1 MSESDFPSRPL
12 EQQAYSP
19 IYKYGQ
25 ISIAEQ
31 LARLE
36 EIRTGGHRP
45 SYRPEVPSPESQWGQ
60 IQEGFSQVES
70 DLSWQLRQI
79 PPDEPRHP
87 QRPLSPDQYGRSWVQ
102 EYREKQRMR
111 KVAQE
116 ARAQAEADLQ
126 RLLKEREEAQ
136 ARAQEQE
143 RLAAKAAERLRKLE
157 EAEQEALRTA
167 ARNQQGREQRVLDAQ
182 VEAAKSEAEKMAELL
197 ESFQNP
203 PAAPSKPDITERP
216 AAAEPAVPIAHA
228 PVYEQVAVKPAA
240 ATTAP
245 AIAERVAPQ
254 APTTPTPALPQSL
267 PQVSKSPAPLPA
279 VSRQSSQGVP
289 QVQPVSGQPRTSSR
303 IFADPHGAS
312 GLKPTSKPV
321 ASSFTQS
328 DAAAGGKLDGDSTQ
342 PIKVSPIDS
351 LADAADDRALA
362 DQLALTSEAR
372 PVSPPA
378 SVPAPATAAPRK
390 PAPRKPAP
398 RKPAPSTLPARYEA
412 PAAHSSQQRG
422 GTPQYPAGSATTV
435 QRLQQ
440 PANVTTQVNA
450 PAVVEGKGE
459 SAGGAPVNIAAA
471 GAGSAAELFQQA
483 LAQTRLGGANTAVPA
498 DTATAIAANLTAPVP
513 ALQAAPSHTVAAT
526 AARVSSAQLSGAS
539 LAPRTG
545 SLAGQS
551 GNQLSPRPAPA
562 PPATSMRQ
570 APEATFP
577 PAAARSASIVQPAS
591 AQIPVVGQATPV
603 AQITLP
609 VAPTSGQQV
618 PTVQP
623 AVTAQPAAPVQ
634 PQHPAPSPLS
644 APAGSQGTQ
653 VAPMAVPAVAPASII
668 EAPASPAPVGAAPAA
683 TAPTGGQL
691 APAPS
696 AAPEAVA
703 PAVTALTAP
712 ASETVPAQVA
722 TPAPVTTESPS
733 GSERSASP
741 ATSDSEEPAEEEKNR
756 WWQRKRKAKKAEA
769 PEQEDTRYGA
779 SLESP
784 EDQGEEEP
792 LTFIQTFLR
801 WTLRLSI
808 LLIIAL
814 GMVLTMDRPVI
825 SQTMGQDMLQTGI
838 VDGVSVLQI

>member
-19 IYKYGQ
+19 ISKYGQ

-143 RLAAKAAERLRKLE
+143 RLAAEAAERLRKLE

-167 ARNQQGREQRVLDAQ
+167 ARNQQRREQRVLDAQ

-203 PAAPSKPDITERP
+203 PVAPSKPDVTERP

-228 PVYEQVAVKPAA
+228 PAYEQAAMKPAVA
-240 ATTAP
+240 PTAP
-245 AIAERVAPQ
+245 AVAERVAPQ

-267 PQVSKSPAPLPA
+267 PQVSTSPAPLPA
-279 VSRQSSQGVP
+279 VSRQNSQGVP
-289 QVQPVSGQPRTSSR
+289 QVQPVSGHPQTSSR
-303 IFADPHGAS
+303 IFADPHAATA
-312 GLKPTSKPV
+312 LKPTSKPV
-321 ASSFTQS
+321 ASSFAQS

-362 DQLALTSEAR
+362 DQLALASGAR

-378 SVPAPATAAPRK
+378 YVSAPATAAPS
-390 PAPRKPAP
+390 
-398 RKPAPSTLPARYEA
+398 KPAPSTLPARYEA

-422 GTPQYPAGSATTV
+422 GTPQYLTGSATTV
-435 QRLQQ
+435 QRPQQ
-440 PANVTTQVNA
+440 PANTTTQVSA
-450 PAVVEGKGE
+450 PAGMEIKGE
-459 SAGGAPVNIAAA
+459 SAGGAPVSIAAA

-483 LAQTRLGGANTAVPA
+483 LAQTRLGGANTAIPA
-498 DTATAIAANLTAPVP
+498 DTATAIAANLTAPVQAP
-513 ALQAAPSHTVAAT
+513 QAAPSPTVAAT
-526 AARVSSAQLSGAS
+526 AARVSSAQLPGAS

-551 GNQLSPRPAPA
+551 GNQVSPRPAPA

-577 PAAARSASIVQPAS
+577 PAAAQSASIVQPAS
-591 AQIPVVGQATPV
+591 AQIPVVGQAAPLTQSTI
-603 AQITLP
+603 A

-623 AVTAQPAAPVQ
+623 AVTAQPASPVQ
-634 PQHPAPSPLS
+634 PQHPASSPLS
-644 APAGSQGTQ
+644 APAGSQGLQ
-653 VAPMAVPAVAPASII
+653 MNPMAAPAAAPASII

-703 PAVTALTAP
+703 PAPAAP
-712 ASETVPAQVA
+712 APETVPAKVVTSA
-722 TPAPVTTESPS
+722 TVTAAAPS

-784 EDQGEEEP
+784 EDQCEEEP

>member
-1 MSESDFPSRPL
+1 MSESDFPSRAL

-19 IYKYGQ
+19 ISKYGQ

-45 SYRPEVPSPESQWGQ
+45 SYRPEAPSPESQWGQ

-70 DLSWQLRQI
+70 DISWQLRQI

-87 QRPLSPDQYGRSWVQ
+87 QRPLSPDQDGHSWVQ
-102 EYREKQRMR
+102 EYRDKQRMR

-143 RLAAKAAERLRKLE
+143 RLAAEAAERLRKLE

-167 ARNQQGREQRVLDAQ
+167 VRNQQRREQRVLDAQ

-216 AAAEPAVPIAHA
+216 AAAKPAVPIAHA
-228 PVYEQVAVKPAA
+228 PAYEQVAVKPAA

-245 AIAERVAPQ
+245 AVAERVAPQ

-267 PQVSKSPAPLPA
+267 PQVSTSPAPLPA
-279 VSRQSSQGVP
+279 VSRQSPQGVP

-303 IFADPHGAS
+303 IFADPHGAT

-321 ASSFTQS
+321 ASSFAQS

-362 DQLALTSEAR
+362 DQLALASGAR

-378 SVPAPATAAPRK
+378 YVSAPATAAPS
-390 PAPRKPAP
+390 
-398 RKPAPSTLPARYEA
+398 KPAPSTLPARYEA

-422 GTPQYPAGSATTV
+422 GTPQYLTGSATTV
-435 QRLQQ
+435 QHPQQ
-440 PANVTTQVNA
+440 PANTTTQVSA
-450 PAVVEGKGE
+450 PAGMEIKGE
-459 SAGGAPVNIAAA
+459 SAGGAPVSIAAA
-471 GAGSAAELFQQA
+471 GAGSAAELFQQV
-483 LAQTRLGGANTAVPA
+483 LAQTRLGGANTAIPA
-498 DTATAIAANLTAPVP
+498 DTATAIAANLTAPVTAP
-513 ALQAAPSHTVAAT
+513 QAAPSPTVAAT
-526 AARVSSAQLSGAS
+526 AARVSSAQLPGAS

-551 GNQLSPRPAPA
+551 GNQVSPRPAPA

-577 PAAARSASIVQPAS
+577 PAAAQSASIVQPAS
-591 AQIPVVGQATPV
+591 AQIPVVGQAAPLTQSTI
-603 AQITLP
+603 A

-623 AVTAQPAAPVQ
+623 AVTAQPASPVQ
-634 PQHPAPSPLS
+634 PQHPAPSPLA
-644 APAGSQGTQ
+644 APAGSQGLQ
-653 VAPMAVPAVAPASII
+653 MNPMAAPAVAPASII

-741 ATSDSEEPAEEEKNR
+741 ATSDSEEPAEEEKTR

-825 SQTMGQDMLQTGI
+825 SQTMGQDMVQPGI
-838 VDGVSVLQI
+838 VDEVSVLQI

>member
-19 IYKYGQ
+19 ISKYGQ

-45 SYRPEVPSPESQWGQ
+45 SYRPEAPSPESQWGQ

-87 QRPLSPDQYGRSWVQ
+87 QRPLSPDQDGRSWVQ
-102 EYREKQRMR
+102 EYRDKQRMR

-143 RLAAKAAERLRKLE
+143 RLAAEAAERLRKLE

-167 ARNQQGREQRVLDAQ
+167 ARNQQRREQRVLAAQ

-203 PAAPSKPDITERP
+203 PAAPSNPNVTERP

-228 PVYEQVAVKPAA
+228 PAYEQVAVKPAVA
-240 ATTAP
+240 PTAP
-245 AIAERVAPQ
+245 AVAERVAPQ
-254 APTTPTPALPQSL
+254 APTTSTPALPQSL
-267 PQVSKSPAPLPA
+267 PQVSTSPAPLPA

-303 IFADPHGAS
+303 IFADPHGAT
-312 GLKPTSKPV
+312 GLKPTPKLV
-321 ASSFTQS
+321 ASSFAQS
-328 DAAAGGKLDGDSTQ
+328 DAAVGGKPDGDSTQ

-362 DQLALTSEAR
+362 DQLALASEAR

-378 SVPAPATAAPRK
+378 SVPAPATA
-390 PAPRKPAP
+390 AP

-422 GTPQYPAGSATTV
+422 GTPQYPASSATTV
-435 QRLQQ
+435 QLLQQ

-459 SAGGAPVNIAAA
+459 SAGGAPVSIAVA

-483 LAQTRLGGANTAVPA
+483 LAQTRLGGANTAIPA
-498 DTATAIAANLTAPVP
+498 DTATAIAANLMTPVP

-526 AARVSSAQLSGAS
+526 AARVSSAQLPGAS

-551 GNQLSPRPAPA
+551 GNQVSPRPAPA
-562 PPATSMRQ
+562 PPATSVRQ

-577 PAAARSASIVQPAS
+577 PAAAQSASIVQPAS
-591 AQIPVVGQATPV
+591 EQIPVVGQAAPLTQSTI
-603 AQITLP
+603 A
-609 VAPTSGQQV
+609 VAPTSGQPI

-634 PQHPAPSPLS
+634 PQHPAPSPLA
-644 APAGSQGTQ
+644 APAGSQGLQ
-653 VAPMAVPAVAPASII
+653 MNPMAAPAAVPAPTASPVVTPAHPVSVGAAPTATAPTRGHKAPAPTVASAAVAPA
-668 EAPASPAPVGAAPAA
+668 PAAPA
-683 TAPTGGQL
+683 
-691 APAPS
+691 
-696 AAPEAVA
+696 PEV
-703 PAVTALTAP
+703 
-712 ASETVPAQVA
+712 VPAQVVTSA
-722 TPAPVTTESPS
+722 TVTATAPS
-733 GSERSASP
+733 GSERSAPP
-741 ATSDSEEPAEEEKNR
+741 ATSASEEPAEEEKTR

>member
-1 MSESDFPSRPL
+1 MSESDFPSRAL

-19 IYKYGQ
+19 ISKYGQ

-45 SYRPEVPSPESQWGQ
+45 SYRPEAPSPESQWGQ

-87 QRPLSPDQYGRSWVQ
+87 QRPLSPDQDGRSWVQ
-102 EYREKQRMR
+102 EYRDKQRMR

-143 RLAAKAAERLRKLE
+143 RLAAEAAERLRKLE

-167 ARNQQGREQRVLDAQ
+167 ARNQQRREQRVLDAQ

-203 PAAPSKPDITERP
+203 QVAPSKPDVTERP

-228 PVYEQVAVKPAA
+228 PAYEQVAVKPAVA
-240 ATTAP
+240 PTAP
-245 AIAERVAPQ
+245 AVAERVAPQ

-267 PQVSKSPAPLPA
+267 PQVSTSPAPLPA

-303 IFADPHGAS
+303 IFADPHGAT
-312 GLKPTSKPV
+312 GLKPTSKPA
-321 ASSFTQS
+321 ASSFAQS
-328 DAAAGGKLDGDSTQ
+328 DAAVGGKLDGDSTQ

-362 DQLALTSEAR
+362 DQLALASGAR

-378 SVPAPATAAPRK
+378 FMPAPATA
-390 PAPRKPAP
+390 AP

-422 GTPQYPAGSATTV
+422 GTPKYPAGSATTV

-450 PAVVEGKGE
+450 PAGMEIKGE
-459 SAGGAPVNIAAA
+459 SAGGAPVSIAAA

-483 LAQTRLGGANTAVPA
+483 LAQTRLGGANTAIPA

-513 ALQAAPSHTVAAT
+513 ALQAAPSPTVAAT

-712 ASETVPAQVA
+712 ASKTVPAQVA

>member
-1 MSESDFPSRPL
+1 MSESDFPSRAL
-12 EQQAYSP
+12 EQQVYSP
-19 IYKYGQ
+19 ISKYGQ

-45 SYRPEVPSPESQWGQ
+45 SYRPEAPSPESQWGQ

-87 QRPLSPDQYGRSWVQ
+87 QRPLSPDQDGRSWVQ
-102 EYREKQRMR
+102 EYRDKQRMR

-167 ARNQQGREQRVLDAQ
+167 VRNQQRREQRVLDAQ

-203 PAAPSKPDITERP
+203 QVAPSKPDVTERP

-228 PVYEQVAVKPAA
+228 PAYEQVAVKPAVA
-240 ATTAP
+240 PTAP
-245 AIAERVAPQ
+245 AVAERVAPQ

-267 PQVSKSPAPLPA
+267 PQVSTSPAPLPA

-303 IFADPHGAS
+303 IFADPHGAT

-321 ASSFTQS
+321 ASSFAQS
-328 DAAAGGKLDGDSTQ
+328 DAAVGGKPDGDSTQ

-362 DQLALTSEAR
+362 DQLALASGAR

-378 SVPAPATAAPRK
+378 FMPAPATA
-390 PAPRKPAP
+390 AP

-450 PAVVEGKGE
+450 PAGMEIKGE
-459 SAGGAPVNIAAA
+459 SAGGAPVSIAAA

-483 LAQTRLGGANTAVPA
+483 LAQTRLGGANTAIPA

-513 ALQAAPSHTVAAT
+513 ALQAAPSPTVAAT

-712 ASETVPAQVA
+712 ASKTVPAQVA

>member
-1 MSESDFPSRPL
+1 MSESDFPSRAL

-19 IYKYGQ
+19 ISKYGQ

-45 SYRPEVPSPESQWGQ
+45 SYRPEAPSLESQWGQ

-87 QRPLSPDQYGRSWVQ
+87 QRPLSPDQDGRSWVQ
-102 EYREKQRMR
+102 EYRDKQRMR

-143 RLAAKAAERLRKLE
+143 RLAAEAAERLRKLE

-167 ARNQQGREQRVLDAQ
+167 ARNQQRREQRVLDAQ

-203 PAAPSKPDITERP
+203 PVAPSKPDITERP
-216 AAAEPAVPIAHA
+216 AAAKPAVPIAHA
-228 PVYEQVAVKPAA
+228 PAYEQVAVKPAVA
-240 ATTAP
+240 PTAP
-245 AIAERVAPQ
+245 AVAERVAPQ

-267 PQVSKSPAPLPA
+267 PQSLPQVSTSPAPLPA

-303 IFADPHGAS
+303 IFADPHGAT

-321 ASSFTQS
+321 ASSFAQS
-328 DAAAGGKLDGDSTQ
+328 DAAVGGKPDGDSTQ

-362 DQLALTSEAR
+362 DQLALASEAR

-378 SVPAPATAAPRK
+378 YVSAPATAAPS
-390 PAPRKPAP
+390 
-398 RKPAPSTLPARYEA
+398 KPAPSTLPARYEA
-412 PAAHSSQQRG
+412 PVAHSSQQRG
-422 GTPQYPAGSATTV
+422 GTPQYPASSATTV

-450 PAVVEGKGE
+450 PAGMEIKGE
-459 SAGGAPVNIAAA
+459 SAGGAPVSIAAA

-483 LAQTRLGGANTAVPA
+483 LAQTRLGGANTAIPA
-498 DTATAIAANLTAPVP
+498 DTVTAIAANLTAPVP
-513 ALQAAPSHTVAAT
+513 ALQAAPSPTVAAT
-526 AARVSSAQLSGAS
+526 AARVSSAQLPGAS

-551 GNQLSPRPAPA
+551 GNQVSPRPAPA

-577 PAAARSASIVQPAS
+577 PAATQSASIVQSAS
-591 AQIPVVGQATPV
+591 EQIPVVGQAAPLTHSTI
-603 AQITLP
+603 A
-609 VAPTSGQQV
+609 VAPTSGQPV

-634 PQHPAPSPLS
+634 PQHPAPSPLAAS
-644 APAGSQGTQ
+644 AGSQGLQ
-653 VAPMAVPAVAPASII
+653 MNPMAAPA
-668 EAPASPAPVGAAPAA
+668 AAPATPASPVVTPAHPVSVGAAPAA

-696 AAPEAVA
+696 AAPEAVTPVTAA
-703 PAVTALTAP
+703 PAPEA
-712 ASETVPAQVA
+712 VPAQVVTSA
-722 TPAPVTTESPS
+722 TVTATAPS
-733 GSERSASP
+733 GSERSAPP
-741 ATSDSEEPAEEEKNR
+741 AISDSEEPGEEEKTR

>member
-1 MSESDFPSRPL
+1 MSESDFPSRAL

-19 IYKYGQ
+19 ISKYGQ

-45 SYRPEVPSPESQWGQ
+45 SYRPEAPSPESQWGQ

-87 QRPLSPDQYGRSWVQ
+87 QRPLSPDQDGRSWVQ
-102 EYREKQRMR
+102 EYRDKQRMR

-143 RLAAKAAERLRKLE
+143 RLAAEAAERLRKLE
-157 EAEQEALRTA
+157 EAEQETLRTA
-167 ARNQQGREQRVLDAQ
+167 ARNQQRREQRVLDAQ

-203 PAAPSKPDITERP
+203 QVAPSKPDVTERP

-228 PVYEQVAVKPAA
+228 PAYEQVAVKPAVA
-240 ATTAP
+240 PTAP
-245 AIAERVAPQ
+245 AVAERVAPQ

-267 PQVSKSPAPLPA
+267 PQVSTSPAPLPA

-303 IFADPHGAS
+303 IFADPHGAT
-312 GLKPTSKPV
+312 GLKPTSKPA
-321 ASSFTQS
+321 ASSFAQS
-328 DAAAGGKLDGDSTQ
+328 DAAVGGKLDGDSTQ

-362 DQLALTSEAR
+362 DQLALASGAR

-378 SVPAPATAAPRK
+378 FMPAPATA
-390 PAPRKPAP
+390 AP

-450 PAVVEGKGE
+450 PAGMEIKGE
-459 SAGGAPVNIAAA
+459 SAGGAPVSIAAA

-483 LAQTRLGGANTAVPA
+483 LAQTRLGGANTAIPA

-513 ALQAAPSHTVAAT
+513 ALQAAPSPTVAAT

-551 GNQLSPRPAPA
+551 GNQVSPRPAPA

-577 PAAARSASIVQPAS
+577 PAAAQSASIVQPAS
-591 AQIPVVGQATPV
+591 AQIPVVGQATPLTQSTI
-603 AQITLP
+603 A
-609 VAPTSGQQV
+609 VAPTSGQPV

-623 AVTAQPAAPVQ
+623 AVTAKPAAPVQ
-634 PQHPAPSPLS
+634 PQHPAPSPLA
-644 APAGSQGTQ
+644 APAGSQGLQ
-653 VAPMAVPAVAPASII
+653 MNPMAVPAVAPASII

-722 TPAPVTTESPS
+722 TPAPVTTEAPS

-741 ATSDSEEPAEEEKNR
+741 ATSDSEEPAGEEKTR

-825 SQTMGQDMLQTGI
+825 SQTMGQDMVQPGI

>member
-19 IYKYGQ
+19 ISKYGQ

-45 SYRPEVPSPESQWGQ
+45 SYRPEAPSPESQWGQ

-87 QRPLSPDQYGRSWVQ
+87 QRPLSPDQDGRSWVQ
-102 EYREKQRMR
+102 EYRDKQRMR

-167 ARNQQGREQRVLDAQ
+167 VRNQQRREQRVLDAQ

-216 AAAEPAVPIAHA
+216 AAAKPAVPIAHA
-228 PVYEQVAVKPAA
+228 PAYEQVAVKPAA

-245 AIAERVAPQ
+245 AVAERVAPQ
-254 APTTPTPALPQSL
+254 APTTPTLALPQSL
-267 PQVSKSPAPLPA
+267 PQVSTSPAPLPA

-303 IFADPHGAS
+303 IFADPHGAT

-321 ASSFTQS
+321 ASSFAQS
-328 DAAAGGKLDGDSTQ
+328 DAAVGGKPDGDSTQ

-351 LADAADDRALA
+351 LTDAADDRALA
-362 DQLALTSEAR
+362 DQLALASGAR
-372 PVSPPA
+372 PVAPPA
-378 SVPAPATAAPRK
+378 FMPAPATA
-390 PAPRKPAP
+390 AP

-440 PANVTTQVNA
+440 PANVTTQVNT

-513 ALQAAPSHTVAAT
+513 ALQAAPSPTVAAT
-526 AARVSSAQLSGAS
+526 AARVSSAQLPGAS

-591 AQIPVVGQATPV
+591 EQIPVVGQATPLTQSTI
-603 AQITLP
+603 A
-609 VAPTSGQQV
+609 VAPTSGQPV

-623 AVTAQPAAPVQ
+623 AVTAKPAAPVQ
-634 PQHPAPSPLS
+634 PQHPAPSPLA
-644 APAGSQGTQ
+644 APAGSQGLQ
-653 VAPMAVPAVAPASII
+653 MNPMAVPAVAPASII

-703 PAVTALTAP
+703 PATAAP
-712 ASETVPAQVA
+712 APEVVPAQVA

>member
-1 MSESDFPSRPL
+1 MSESDFPSRAL
-12 EQQAYSP
+12 EQQAYLP
-19 IYKYGQ
+19 ISKYGQ

-45 SYRPEVPSPESQWGQ
+45 SYRPEAPSPESQWGQ

-87 QRPLSPDQYGRSWVQ
+87 QRPLSPDQDGRSWVQ
-102 EYREKQRMR
+102 EYRDKQRMR

-143 RLAAKAAERLRKLE
+143 RLAAEAAERLRKLE

-167 ARNQQGREQRVLDAQ
+167 ARNQQRREQRVLDAQ

-228 PVYEQVAVKPAA
+228 PAYEQVAVKPAA

-245 AIAERVAPQ
+245 AVAERVAPQ

-267 PQVSKSPAPLPA
+267 PQVSTSPAPLPA

-303 IFADPHGAS
+303 IFADPHGAT
-312 GLKPTSKPV
+312 GLKPTSKPA
-321 ASSFTQS
+321 ASSFAQS
-328 DAAAGGKLDGDSTQ
+328 DAAVGGKLDGDSTQ

-362 DQLALTSEAR
+362 DQLAMASGGK
-372 PVSPPA
+372 PVSPRG
-378 SVPAPATAAPRK
+378 SAPTAAPAPST
-390 PAPRKPAP
+390 PAAP
-398 RKPAPSTLPARYEA
+398 SKPAPSTLPTQYVA
-412 PAAHSSQQRG
+412 PAAELSQQRG
-422 GTPQYPAGSATTV
+422 GTQQHAAGSADNLDRPQLPGKATSSV
-435 QRLQQ
+435 DM
-440 PANVTTQVNA
+440 PAGVA
-450 PAVVEGKGE
+450 SK
-459 SAGGAPVNIAAA
+459 GGAASEAPINIAAA
-471 GAGSAAELFQQA
+471 GAGSAAELFQQV
-483 LAQTRLGGANTAVPA
+483 LAQTRQGGATTAAPA
-498 DTATAIAANLTAPVP
+498 GAAAAIASNLAAPAPAAPGVTP
-513 ALQAAPSHTVAAT
+513 ALTSPVVTSSASSSQVAAPPAITAT

-551 GNQLSPRPAPA
+551 GNQLFPRPAPA

-591 AQIPVVGQATPV
+591 AQIPVVGQATPFSES
-603 AQITLP
+603 ALP
-609 VAPTSGQQV
+609 EAAADRQTAPAARPV
-618 PTVQP
+618 VM
-623 AVTAQPAAPVQ
+623 AQPGVPAQ
-634 PQHPAPSPLS
+634 PYHPAPSSVQASPAGIYGAQLNPIAATAA
-644 APAGSQGTQ
+644 APA
-653 VAPMAVPAVAPASII
+653 PAVPTVAT
-668 EAPASPAPVGAAPAA
+668 PASPAPAVAAPGAGVGE
-683 TAPTGGQL
+683 APVQEV
-691 APAPS
+691 APIQ
-696 AAPEAVA
+696 AVA
-703 PAVTALTAP
+703 SPITTAA
-712 ASETVPAQVA
+712 
-722 TPAPVTTESPS
+722 PS

-741 ATSDSEEPAEEEKNR
+741 ATSASEEPGEEEKTR

-769 PEQEDTRYGA
+769 PEQEDSRYGA

>member
-19 IYKYGQ
+19 ISKYGQ

-45 SYRPEVPSPESQWGQ
+45 SYRPEAPSPESQWGQ

-87 QRPLSPDQYGRSWVQ
+87 QRPLSPDQDGRSWVQ
-102 EYREKQRMR
+102 EYRDKQRMR

-143 RLAAKAAERLRKLE
+143 RLAAEAAERLRKLE

-167 ARNQQGREQRVLDAQ
+167 ARNQQRREQRVLDAQ

-203 PAAPSKPDITERP
+203 PVAPSKPDITERP

-228 PVYEQVAVKPAA
+228 PAYEQAAMKPAVA
-240 ATTAP
+240 PTAP
-245 AIAERVAPQ
+245 AVAERVAPQ

-267 PQVSKSPAPLPA
+267 PQVSTSPAPLPA
-279 VSRQSSQGVP
+279 VSRQNSQGVP
-289 QVQPVSGQPRTSSR
+289 QVQPVSGHPQTSSR
-303 IFADPHGAS
+303 IFADPHAATA
-312 GLKPTSKPV
+312 LKPTSKPV
-321 ASSFTQS
+321 ASSFAQS
-328 DAAAGGKLDGDSTQ
+328 YAAVRGKPDGDSTQ

-362 DQLALTSEAR
+362 DQLALASGAR

-378 SVPAPATAAPRK
+378 SVSAPATA
-390 PAPRKPAP
+390 AP
-398 RKPAPSTLPARYEA
+398 RKPAPSTLPARYEV

-422 GTPQYPAGSATTV
+422 GTLQYRAGSATTV
-435 QRLQQ
+435 QHPQQ
-440 PANVTTQVNA
+440 PANTTTQVNA
-450 PAVVEGKGE
+450 PAGVEIKGE
-459 SAGGAPVNIAAA
+459 SAGGAPVHIAAA
-471 GAGSAAELFQQA
+471 GVGSAAELFQQA

-513 ALQAAPSHTVAAT
+513 APQAAPSHTVAAT
-526 AARVSSAQLSGAS
+526 AARVSSAQLPGAS

-551 GNQLSPRPAPA
+551 GNQVSPRPAPA

-570 APEATFP
+570 APAATFP
-577 PAAARSASIVQPAS
+577 PAAAQSASIVQPAS
-591 AQIPVVGQATPV
+591 AQIPVVGQAAPLTQSTI
-603 AQITLP
+603 A

-644 APAGSQGTQ
+644 APAGSQGLQ
-653 VAPMAVPAVAPASII
+653 MNPMAAPAA
-668 EAPASPAPVGAAPAA
+668 APAPAASPVVTPARSASVGAAPTA
-683 TAPTGGQL
+683 TAPTSGHK

-703 PAVTALTAP
+703 PVTAAP
-712 ASETVPAQVA
+712 APEAVPAQVVTSA
-722 TPAPVTTESPS
+722 TVTATAPSE
-733 GSERSASP
+733 SERSAP
-741 ATSDSEEPAEEEKNR
+741 PTTSDSEEPGEEKKTR

-769 PEQEDTRYGA
+769 PEPEDTRYGA

-792 LTFIQTFLR
+792 LTFMQTFLR